1 MISTL
6 TTRAEREQ
14 AIANIIQA
22 GLENPLVD
30 KELLNELFMFY
41 SGLVLFYERAGNMEL
56 INQINQESQNDNA
69 GFNSFLNTV
78 VNPTD
83 GTKLFEAILA
93 TVI

>member
-1 MISTL
+1 MTSTL
-6 TTRAEREQ
+6 ITREEREQ
-14 AIANIIQA
+14 AIADIIQA

-41 SGLVLFYERAGNMEL
+41 SGLVLFYERVGNMEL
-56 INQINQESQNDNA
+56 TQQILSESQNDNA

-83 GTKLFEAILA
+83 GTKLFQAILA